1 MESVGCPHCGAINVG
16 GDAFCRSCGKALPM
30 PTSGP
35 RVYTGDNLPQ
45 SQQGQALLGEDLK
58 KQIRRVTITLL
69 VVGILQLTCGM
80 ILAVTFSQLDP
91 ASSGSM
97 AISMVAQLIIGVGFL
112 GLSFWSRFA
121 PLPAAI
127 TGLVIYITLVALNVV
142 MSVAQ
147 LARGQ
152 AGGIGI
158 GCLDIVV
165 IAVLPSPRPP
175 PTGDAPARGSR
186 TTSC

>member
-1 MESVGCPHCGAINVG
+1 MESVGCPHCGAINAG
-16 GDAFCRSCGKALPM
+16 GDAFCRSCGKALPL

-69 VVGILQLTCGM
+69 LVGILQLTCGM
-80 ILAVTFSQLDP
+80 VLAITLSQLDED
-91 ASSGSM
+91 GTGGT
-97 AISMVAQLIIGVGFL
+97 AIIMVVQLIIGVGFL

-127 TGLVIYITLVALNVV
+127 TGLVIYITLVAVNVL
-142 MSVAQ
+142 MNVAQ
-147 LARGQ
+147 LASGKG
-152 AGGIGI
+152 GGIGI
-158 GCLDIVV
+158 GCLDIV
-165 IAVLPSPRPP
+165 IIGVLAQGIQAALKHRKLSL
-175 PTGDAPARGSR
+175 G
-186 TTSC
+186 TTA